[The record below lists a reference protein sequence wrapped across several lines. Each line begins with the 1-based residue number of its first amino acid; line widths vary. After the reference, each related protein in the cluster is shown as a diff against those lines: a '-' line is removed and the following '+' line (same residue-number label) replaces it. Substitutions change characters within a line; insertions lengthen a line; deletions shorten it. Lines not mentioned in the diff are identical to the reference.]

1 VRSRA
6 AEPNNKA
13 WAAILACAA
22 VAAAA
27 LACVAVVAVGAGKAN
42 AAPTPTRA
50 TIEAT
55 QFTVP
60 ERQTGEEFA
69 VCKGNKRAVGGGVVQ
84 SGEAAVGMTV
94 IASGPLD
101 ASGVTLQTKDGD
113 IAKQWYATV
122 NNFTAQQRTYRV
134 FAICSSTSKATIE
147 ATQLSVPGGQVGEE
161 FAVCPG
167 TKRALGGGAV
177 QSGPG
182 NTALTLGANGPL
194 DASGV
199 TLQTVTGDVAK
210 QWYATVNNFTNEQR
224 TYRVFAICSGG
235 SDATIKATPLFTV
248 LSGDTV
254 ERFAVCPAK
263 KRALGGGIVQSGEV
277 AGTAFYERANGPLD
291 SSGVTLQTNDGD
303 TAKQWYAAQRNSSGT
318 DQRFKLMAICGT

>member
-1 VRSRA
+1 
-6 AEPNNKA
+6 
-13 WAAILACAA
+13 
-22 VAAAA
+22 
-27 LACVAVVAVGAGKAN
+27 VVAVGAGKAN

-113 IAKQWYATV
+113 I
-122 NNFTAQQRTYRV
+122 
-134 FAICSSTSKATIE
+134 
-147 ATQLSVPGGQVGEE
+147 
-161 FAVCPG
+161 
-167 TKRALGGGAV
+167 
-177 QSGPG
+177 
-182 NTALTLGANGPL
+182 
-194 DASGV
+194 
-199 TLQTVTGDVAK
+199 AK